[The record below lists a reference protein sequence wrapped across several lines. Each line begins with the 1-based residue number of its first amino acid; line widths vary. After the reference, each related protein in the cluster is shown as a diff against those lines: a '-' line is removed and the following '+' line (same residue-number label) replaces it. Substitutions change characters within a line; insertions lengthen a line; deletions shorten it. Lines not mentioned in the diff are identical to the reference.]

1 MANKFMPINIY
12 LADRACLVVGGG
24 NVAYRKINTLLD
36 YECKITVVAPEA
48 IDQIKYFAERG
59 FIKLEIRSYKSPEAA
74 SYGIVIA
81 ASDDMSLNK
90 QIYDDCK
97 SAGVPINVVDT
108 PKLCDFTF
116 PAVLKRDCLTIA
128 VSTDGK
134 APFLAGRLRMIME
147 TVFPERWGKIA
158 RIAADYRKQ
167 VLRRWKDNPDQK
179 VECYNRFLNAD
190 WKAILEEMSDQEI
203 QEEIGRLIE
212 MPESQ

>member
-1 MANKFMPINIY
+1 MANKFMPINIS

-24 NVAYRKINTLLD
+24 NVAHRKINTLLD
-36 YECKITVVAPEA
+36 YECKITVVAPDA
-48 IDQIKYFAERG
+48 ISQVKYFAERE
-59 FIKLEIRSYKSPEAA
+59 FVKLELRPYKSPEAA
-74 SYGIVIA
+74 SYGIAIA

-90 QIYDDCK
+90 QVYKDCK
-97 SAGVPINVVDT
+97 SAGVPINVVDK

-147 TVFPERWGKIA
+147 TVFPDRWKKIA

-167 VLRRWKDNPDQK
+167 VLRHWKDNPDQK

-190 WKAILEEMSDQEI
+190 WKAILGEMTDQEI
-203 QEEIGRLIE
+203 QEEITRMIE
-212 MPESQ
+212 MTESK